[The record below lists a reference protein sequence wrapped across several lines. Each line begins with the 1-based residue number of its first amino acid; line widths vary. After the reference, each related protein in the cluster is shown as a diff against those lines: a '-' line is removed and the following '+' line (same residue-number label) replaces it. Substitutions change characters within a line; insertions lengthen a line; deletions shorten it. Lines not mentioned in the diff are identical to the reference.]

1 MRDEDI
7 EHLALDPVRTEK
19 DVFVR
24 AAAGETLTWREGLLR
39 DLRHAGVLVL
49 DARPEDVTPALVKR
63 YLEVKARRLL

>member
-7 EHLALDPVRTEK
+7 EHLALDPVRTERN
-19 DVFVR
+19 VFVR
-24 AAAGETLTWREGLLR
+24 AAAAEALTWRKGILR

-63 YLEVKARRLL
+63 